1 MGLDAALVL
10 VAALDPRGGG
20 AEFTLAW
27 RLRAASDD
35 EVLRGRLTMVVHRS
49 SDNAIPMDCATAANR
64 LSDRATAAQ
73 A

>member
-10 VAALDPRGGG
+10 IAALDPRGG

-49 SDNAIPMDCATAANR
+49 SDNAIPMVCATAANR
-64 LSDRATAAQ
+64 LSDSATAQ
-73 A
+73 V

>member
-1 MGLDAALVL
+1 MGLAAAL
-10 VAALDPRGGG
+10 VAALDPRPRGGG

-49 SDNAIPMDCATAANR
+49 SDGAIPMDCATAANR
-64 LSDRATAAQ
+64 LSDSATAAQ